1 MHLLVSR
8 DECNRHLKCAEG
20 FPWELVSREVEEVEE
35 VEEGSHQV
43 FVIL

>member
-8 DECNRHLKCAEG
+8 DECNRHLRCAEG

-35 VEEGSHQV
+35 GSHQV